1 MGDRRKACG
10 RLGATGVQRC
20 LSDVREGDNRLGP
33 HLHKVIAAGLRRTE
47 TGSYDP
53 RPNYRATALTR
64 FSIRST
70 ARECRLM
77 KDALTT
83 A

>member
-1 MGDRRKACG
+1 M
-10 RLGATGVQRC
+10 
-20 LSDVREGDNRLGP
+20 VREGDNRLGP

-64 FSIRST
+64 FSIRLT
-70 ARECRLM
+70 ARESRLM
-77 KDALTT
+77 KVR
-83 A
+83 